1 MHHILVVDDDEE
13 ITALLTQYITRF
25 GYATYSAC
33 DGDSMRAQLASQ
45 PIDLVVLD
53 VMLPGVDGIRLA
65 KELRSHSQLPII
77 MLTARANPFDCVLG
91 LELGANDYMG
101 KPFEPRELVARI
113 QNVLRSSTAAAA
125 AAAAL
130 QPQAVLQELAEVVLF
145 DGWQLYTM
153 ERHLVSPD
161 GVVVPLSGAE
171 LRLLCTFLRSP
182 RRVCS
187 RDKLMEQAHGR
198 TMAAFERSIDLLV
211 SRLRQKLGDDPRA
224 PALLKTVRGVG
235 YVLEVQEVQGQPT
248 WQR

>member
-13 ITALLTQYITRF
+13 ITALLTQYLTRF
-25 GYATYSAC
+25 GYATYAAC
-33 DGDSMRAQLASQ
+33 DGDSMRAQLAAQ

-65 KELRSHSQLPII
+65 KELRSRSQLPII

-113 QNVLRSSTAAAA
+113 QNVLRNSAAAA
-125 AAAAL
+125 AAAIRPVTL
-130 QPQAVLQELAEVVLF
+130 PPDLLEVVQF

-171 LRLLCTFLRSP
+171 LRLLCTFLRTP

-211 SRLRQKLGDDPRA
+211 SRLRSKLGDDPRS
-224 PALLKTVRGVG
+224 PVLLKTVRGVG
-235 YVLEVQEVQGQPT
+235 YVLEVQNVQGQPV

>member
-13 ITALLTQYITRF
+13 ITSLLTQYLTRF
-25 GYATYSAC
+25 GYATYSAH
-33 DGDSMRAQLASQ
+33 DGDSMQAQLKAH

-65 KELRSHSQLPII
+65 KDLRAHSQLPII

-113 QNVLRSSTAAAA
+113 QNVLRQTAAAA
-125 AAAAL
+125 RPVAAEPDMAD
-130 QPQAVLQELAEVVLF
+130 VVQF
-145 DGWQLYTM
+145 DGWKLFSM
-153 ERHLVSPD
+153 ERHLISPD
-161 GVVVPLSGAE
+161 GMVVSLSGAE
-171 LRLLCTFLRSP
+171 VRLLCTFLRTP

-187 RDKLMEQAHGR
+187 RDRLMELAHGR

-211 SRLRQKLGDDPRA
+211 SRLRQKLEADPRS
-224 PALLKTVRGVG
+224 PTLIKTVRGVG
-235 YVLEVQEVQGQPT
+235 YLLEVQSVQGQVA
-248 WQR
+248 WR